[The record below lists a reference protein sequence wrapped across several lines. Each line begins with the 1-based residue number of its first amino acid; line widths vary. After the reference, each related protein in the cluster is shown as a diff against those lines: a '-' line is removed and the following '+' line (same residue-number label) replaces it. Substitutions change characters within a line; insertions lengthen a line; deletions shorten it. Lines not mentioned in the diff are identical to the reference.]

1 MITGGPPASGD
12 VGWVD
17 RVPTA
22 VVVVGD
28 AGVVAANDAAG
39 SLFGTE
45 ASALAGIGLSDRLT
59 PAAREAWSHASAAR
73 LGDASSD
80 RADED
85 PAAARIV
92 VSIDGQ
98 PGRFLAA
105 TFGAPIHGCVVVG
118 LEDVSDY
125 EHAMMMLAYSAN
137 TTMVI
142 DDHLQILW
150 GPVGRYAAQE
160 LGSPWYG
167 RGEANPFGWLHPE
180 DIGLVLEAFNYV
192 LEAPDTVHELTV
204 RTRHVLLED
213 DWGVA
218 TVRAINLNHH
228 PIIRGILIQTHAEG
242 TDETVSLG
250 RTTGSFQSIA
260 SAAPIGIILSDHLG
274 RSLYWNDVAR
284 RAFDLGPTDRSDG
297 ATEADVDWTTFA
309 APDDVEPLRLMLTEA
324 LKGERGAHTALF
336 PLPDGTARWFSVTV
350 APQRNDLGDP
360 MGWIATFQDLTR
372 EVTIQ
377 RQLEKT
383 QDRLIHL
390 AGRDPL
396 TDLANRRLFAD
407 QLNRAM
413 ARMGRD
419 HQAVALLFCDLDSFK
434 SVNDTLGH
442 ESGDLVLVEI
452 ADRLR
457 AGIRTND
464 LAARLGGD
472 EFVVL
477 VEGFD
482 SAAEVEV
489 VADRLVKAASAPIT
503 VRGTEV
509 LLGASIGIAIARQDD
524 TADSLLSRADDLM
537 YRAKAAGKGRSILDP
552 SAT

>member
-1 MITGGPPASGD
+1 MIGGSRAGGD
-12 VGWVD
+12 TNWIE

-22 VVVVGD
+22 VVVLAGD
-28 AGVVAANDAAG
+28 DVAAANDAAG
-39 SLFGTE
+39 ALFRVDAAELEGGGLAALLTAVGRE
-45 ASALAGIGLSDRLT
+45 AWGQAVRAACEGDPDAMPVDDLVADRVVLALAGT
-59 PAAREAWSHASAAR
+59 PLRH
-73 LGDASSD
+73 
-80 RADED
+80 
-85 PAAARIV
+85 V
-92 VSIDGQ
+92 
-98 PGRFLAA
+98 AA
-105 TFGAPIHGCVVVG
+105 TFGDVRDGLVVVG
-118 LEDVSDY
+118 LEDVTDY
-125 EHAMMMLAYSAN
+125 EHTMMMLAYAAN

-180 DIGLVLEAFNYV
+180 DIGRVLDAFTYV

-213 DWGVA
+213 NWGVA
-218 TVRAINLNHH
+218 TIRAINLMHH
-228 PIIRGILIQTHAEG
+228 PLIRGILIQTHAEG
-242 TDETVSLG
+242 PEETVSLG

-260 SAAPIGIILSDHLG
+260 QAAPIGIIMSDHLG

-284 RAFDLGPTDRSDG
+284 RLFDLGPTDRSDG

-309 APDDVEPLRLMLTEA
+309 SVSEIEA
-324 LKGERGAHTALF
+324 LRSLLTKAAAGERGTLTAHF
-336 PLPDGTARWFSVTV
+336 PLEDGTNRWLSVTV
-350 APQRNDLGDP
+350 APQLNDLGEP
-360 MGWIATFQDLTR
+360 LGWIATFQDLTH

-377 RQLEKT
+377 RELEQT

-407 QLNRAM
+407 QLHRAV

-434 SVNDTLGH
+434 PVNDTRGH
-442 ESGDLVLVEI
+442 DAGDLVLVEI

-477 VEGFD
+477 VEGFENP
-482 SAAEVEV
+482 SEVEV
-489 VADRLVKAASAPIT
+489 IADRLVKAAGEPIR
-503 VRGTEV
+503 VHGQDV
-509 LLGASIGIAIARQDD
+509 LLGASIGIAIARPDD
-524 TADSLLSRADDLM
+524 TADTLLSRADDLM
-537 YRAKAAGKGRSILDP
+537 YQAKAAGKNRYVIETQLR
-552 SAT
+552 